1 MEGPLSAWMAGWAA
15 GALLGGLF
23 VWLYLR
29 GRLVKEQAAR
39 EVAEARLAAAETAAH
54 EMGQKFQGL
63 ADAALRSSQSAFLE
77 LARSVLETV
86 RAEIAGDLAQR
97 QTAMEGVV
105 QPLTAMLDRMAS
117 QVRELERAR
126 EQTFG
131 SLQEQLQSLSRE
143 TAALASALRSPHA
156 RGRWGEIT
164 LRRVAELA
172 GMVEH
177 CDFVEQE
184 TYGASDGRIRPDMI
198 VRLPGGRT
206 LAVDAKVPLAAYLE
220 AMETPDPVRRNEA
233 LARHSQQVSRHVEQ
247 LASKQYWSQLQPAPE
262 MVVLF
267 LPGDHFLSAALERN
281 PELLEE
287 AIAQRVLLATPMTL
301 ISILKGAAFGW
312 REQRLAENA
321 EWIRQVAAQFY
332 ERMQRWAAYYA
343 EAGRHLERAVQAYN
357 ESVGSWD
364 ARLLP
369 ALSRMRD
376 LGAAAGDEPRSLDTV
391 DVRPRDPRLLEDL

>member
-1 MEGPLSAWMAGWAA
+1 MEDPFSAWITGWAA
-15 GALLGGLF
+15 GAVLGGLL

-54 EMGQKFQGL
+54 EMGQKFQAL
-63 ADAALRSSQSAFLE
+63 ADAALRSSQSTFLE
-77 LARSVLETV
+77 VAKSALETV
-86 RAEIAGDLAQR
+86 RAQIAGDLAER
-97 QTAMEGVV
+97 HTAMKGVV
-105 QPLTAMLDRMAS
+105 EPLAAMLERMAS

-126 EQTFG
+126 EQEFG
-131 SLQEQLQSLSRE
+131 SLREQVQSLSRE
-143 TAALASALRSPHA
+143 TAALASALRSPQA

-172 GMVEH
+172 GMVEY

-184 TYGASDGRIRPDMI
+184 TYGTGDGRRRPDMI
-198 VRLPGGRT
+198 VRLAGGRT

-220 AMETPDPVRRNEA
+220 AMEAPDEARRNEA
-233 LARHSQQVSRHVEQ
+233 LLRHSQQVSRHVEQ

-287 AIAQRVLLATPMTL
+287 AVAQKVLLATPMTL
-301 ISILKGAAFGW
+301 IAILKGAAFGW

-321 EWIRQVAAQFY
+321 ELIRQVAAQFY
-332 ERMQRWAAYYA
+332 ERVQKWAEYYA

-369 ALSRMRD
+369 ALSRMHE
-376 LGAAAGDEPRSLDTV
+376 LGAAAGDEPRSLNRV
-391 DVRPRDPRLLEDL
+391 DVHPRDPRLLEER